1 METYNQKN
9 WVRRYLSHLFFC
21 LVYFCHLI
29 FVISSPVIGKMTKSS
44 FLWMNWFII
53 LFLNFFFRGF
63 AAAVDSLTQV
73 LGIYFYLKTFKLSN
87 YRLVITEPLSQY
99 FEFIWQFTYLL
110 LTSSITAINCC
121 LHFFFFAQWNSK
133 LWPVSSVITLDP
145 ILLSCKQQNARFHLA
160 ISLATE

>member
-73 LGIYFYLKTFKLSN
+73 LGIYFYLKTFKLSSL
-87 YRLVITEPLSQY
+87 LVITEPLSQY

-110 LTSSITAINCC
+110 LTSSLTAINCC
-121 LHFFFFAQWNSK
+121 LHFFFLPNGIRNFGRCQVWL
-133 LWPVSSVITLDP
+133 LWILYFSITPLVNNKTQD
-145 ILLSCKQQNARFHLA
+145 STWRFL
-160 ISLATE
+160 